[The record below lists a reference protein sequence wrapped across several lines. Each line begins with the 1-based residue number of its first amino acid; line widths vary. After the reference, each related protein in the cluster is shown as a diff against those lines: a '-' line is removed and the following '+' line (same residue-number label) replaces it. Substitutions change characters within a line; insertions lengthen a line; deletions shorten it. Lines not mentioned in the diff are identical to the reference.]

1 MEEIWKDIKG
11 YEGKYQISNLGNVR
25 SLYDQNQFKKN
36 SRIKILKL
44 GERNGYSVINLQNK
58 IKPKERKS
66 YQVHRLVAEAFI
78 PNPENKPIIN
88 HIDEN
93 KKNNIITNLE
103 WCTQKENVLHSKYKM
118 FKCKKRVGKS
128 KEKYVCLRKRF
139 NKIYYE
145 VNIPSVNNR
154 IYLGA
159 FKNIEDAIKIRDY
172 AIKNIKKKG
181 MMTYQ

>member
-1 MEEIWKDIKG
+1 MQEIWKDIKG
-11 YEGKYQISNLGNVR
+11 YEGKYQVSNLGRVR

-58 IKPKERKS
+58 FKPKERKS

-93 KKNNIITNLE
+93 KKNNIVTNLE

-118 FKCKKRVGKS
+118 YKPKKS
-128 KEKYVCLRKRF
+128 KLPTSGEKYIIKR
-139 NKIYYE
+139 NKYNKTFYEICIYK
-145 VNIPSVNNR
+145 NGKH
-154 IYLGA
+154 IYLGR
-159 FKNIEDAIKIRDY
+159 KNSLNEAILLRNKYI
-172 AIKNIKKKG
+172 
-181 MMTYQ
+181 